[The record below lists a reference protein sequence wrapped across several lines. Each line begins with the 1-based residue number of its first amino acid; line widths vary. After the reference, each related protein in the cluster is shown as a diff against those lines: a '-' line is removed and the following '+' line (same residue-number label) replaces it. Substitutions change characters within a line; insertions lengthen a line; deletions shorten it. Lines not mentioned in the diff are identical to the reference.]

1 MPISLM
7 KFVTSKSVSPYERLD
22 FAVTGILQNQVNALF
37 YITKSRSTR
46 AASFKFACRT
56 IAN

>member
-1 MPISLM
+1 M
-7 KFVTSKSVSPYERLD
+7 KFATSKSVSPYERLD

-37 YITKSRSTR
+37 YKTKSRSSR
-46 AASFKFACRT
+46 AASFKFAWCA